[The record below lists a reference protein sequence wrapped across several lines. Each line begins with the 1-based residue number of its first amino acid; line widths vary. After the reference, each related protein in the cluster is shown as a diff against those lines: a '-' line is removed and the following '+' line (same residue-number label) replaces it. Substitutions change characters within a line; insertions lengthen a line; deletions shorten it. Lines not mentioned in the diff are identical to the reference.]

1 MITADLPYFQDDP
14 RLRRE
19 GRRFAG
25 DPGPR
30 RQGAAQMRSGPTT
43 SHGVMEGNGAY
54 NKHAKLQAGGAAL
67 ALPLLENAVRKMT
80 LDLGDFPIVIADYGS
95 SQGKNSLAPM
105 RVAISALRTRLGP
118 NRPILVSHVDLP
130 SNDFNTLFQV
140 LDSDPDTYVLDEPN
154 VFPCAI
160 GRSFYGKVFPP
171 HHVHLGWSSYAAVW
185 LSRIPML
192 IPGHFFVHRSS
203 GSIHAAFARQSAQD
217 WEAFLSLRA
226 RELRAGGRL
235 VVVLPTRRDDG
246 SSGFEDI
253 MDHANAVLAEMVDE
267 GAITTDERAGMVLG
281 GYARRRR
288 DLLAPFM
295 RDGRFRHLIV
305 EHCDVTELEDAAWT
319 DYRRGGNAEA
329 LASKQALFFRSTF
342 VPSLASAL
350 ARAGDAERCRAFGD
364 RVEEGLKRRLARRPA
379 AIRSL
384 VGTIVLAKLDSA

>member
-1 MITADLPYFQDDP
+1 MITADLPHFQGDL
-14 RLRRE
+14 RMRRE
-19 GRRFAG
+19 ARRFAG

-160 GRSFYGKVFPP
+160 GRSFYGKVF
-171 HHVHLGWSSYAAVW
+171 
-185 LSRIPML
+185 
-192 IPGHFFVHRSS
+192 
-203 GSIHAAFARQSAQD
+203 
-217 WEAFLSLRA
+217 
-226 RELRAGGRL
+226 
-235 VVVLPTRRDDG
+235 
-246 SSGFEDI
+246 
-253 MDHANAVLAEMVDE
+253 
-267 GAITTDERAGMVLG
+267 
-281 GYARRRR
+281 
-288 DLLAPFM
+288 
-295 RDGRFRHLIV
+295 
-305 EHCDVTELEDAAWT
+305 
-319 DYRRGGNAEA
+319 
-329 LASKQALFFRSTF
+329 
-342 VPSLASAL
+342 
-350 ARAGDAERCRAFGD
+350 
-364 RVEEGLKRRLARRPA
+364 
-379 AIRSL
+379 
-384 VGTIVLAKLDSA
+384 